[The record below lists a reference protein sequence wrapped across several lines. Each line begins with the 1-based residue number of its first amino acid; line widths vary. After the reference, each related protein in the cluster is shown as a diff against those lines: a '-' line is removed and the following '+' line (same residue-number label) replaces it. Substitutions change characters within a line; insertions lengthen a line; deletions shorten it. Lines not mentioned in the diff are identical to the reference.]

1 MWRVPV
7 TRLSGSLRFLLADER
22 GVVAVY
28 AAIAMPLLLGS
39 IGLGVDVGLA
49 YSSRQAA
56 QHQADAAAMA
66 AALEIARGKTTD
78 EVEAAATLDAE
89 DNGFVAARGDTIA
102 VNSPPTTGPLTA
114 DATAAE
120 VLITRPVHLTFVGFV
135 GAEQDITVTARAVAR
150 PVRTDACVWALEE
163 IDTGVGLVGTADV
176 ELNCGVYARSTS
188 GSAIEQ
194 KGSSCLTATSV
205 VTAGGTIG
213 SCINPT
219 PRTNAAQL
227 DDPLGGLPEPTASST
242 CDNTNKK
249 VNSDET
255 LNPGVYCGGIKV
267 TGNAK
272 VTFNPGLYV
281 LRGGDFEAGG
291 SSELSGDGVTF
302 FLTNQGTDFAVL
314 KLTSTV
320 LDFTPPT
327 SGPYKGILFFQDR
340 DTPKTVTNILAGN
353 GVVNLSGLVYMPTA
367 GLDFRGGSSSS
378 ALDTFIVARK
388 LSFVGNSY
396 ISTGGASIQ
405 PSGLTTVSLVE

>member
-1 MWRVPV
+1 M
-7 TRLSGSLRFLLADER
+7 TRLSDSLRFLFADER

-39 IGLGVDVGLA
+39 VGLGVDVGLA
-49 YSSRQAA
+49 YSARQAV

-89 DNGFVAARGDTIA
+89 DNGFVADRGDTIA
-102 VNSPPTTGPLTA
+102 VSSPPTTGPLTA

-120 VLITRPVHLTFVGFV
+120 VQITRPVHLTFVGFV
-135 GAEQDITVTARAVAR
+135 GAEQDIIVTARAVAR
-150 PVRTDACVWALEE
+150 PVRTDACVWSLEE
-163 IDTGVGLVGTADV
+163 IDTGVGLTGTADV

-194 KGSSCLTATSV
+194 KGSSCLTASSV
-205 VTAGGTIG
+205 VTAGGTVG

-219 PRTNAAQL
+219 PRTNAAVL
-227 DDPLGGLPEPTASST
+227 DDPLGALPEPTASST
-242 CDNTNKK
+242 CDPGKTNKK

-281 LRGGDFEAGG
+281 LRGGEFEAGG

-302 FLTNQGTDFAVL
+302 FLTNQGTNFATL

-327 SGPYKGILFFQDR
+327 SGLYKGILFFQDR
-340 DTPKTVTNILAGN
+340 DTPSTATNILAGN

-367 GLDFRGGSSSS
+367 QLDLRGGSSVS
-378 ALDTFIVARK
+378 AMDTFIVARK
-388 LSFVGNSY
+388 LRFVGNSY